1 MISNTHLRF
10 TLFLVLSVFCSCSSS
25 DDENKNNMTP
35 TESLPPEATVLV
47 FPEKD
52 EECNQGDIISTTQ
65 SKVTFKWNTSS
76 HTDSYTLTLKN
87 LETNETTEN
96 DATTNSL
103 ALTISRNTPYSWN
116 ITSKSNET
124 TDTATSETWKF
135 YNAGEGNE
143 NYAPFPAEVLTPT
156 MGANVDQPLTL
167 SWKGSDVDND
177 IASYEV
183 YLDTT
188 HPPVT
193 LHANTTDSK
202 IDDVALSPAT
212 AYYWRVVTTDENGSS
227 SQSPVFEFKTK

>member
-10 TLFLVLSVFCSCSSS
+10 TLFLFLSAFCSCSSG
-25 DDENKNNMTP
+25 DDGTKDNTP
-35 TESLPPEATVLV
+35 PKESLPPDASALV
-47 FPEKD
+47 FPENN
-52 EECNQGDIISTTQ
+52 EECNQGDIISATQ
-65 SKVTFKWNTSS
+65 SKVTFKWNASS

-116 ITSKSNET
+116 IISKSNET

-183 YLDTT
+183 YLGTT
-188 HPPVT
+188 NPPVT